1 LTENEI
7 ATVVVDACYQIHK
20 ALGPGL
26 LEGAYEAV
34 LEYELKSR
42 GLRVVCQAPMP
53 LVYKEVAVVVGYRA
67 DFLVEDKV
75 IVEIKSIDGLAP
87 VHYKQLLTYLRA
99 SDLRLGILVNFNE
112 EWIKDGI
119 KRVVNRLPE
128 GDGT

>member
-1 LTENEI
+1 MTENEI
-7 ATVVVDACYQIHK
+7 ATIVVDVCYQVHK

-34 LEYELKSR
+34 LEYELMSR
-42 GLRVVCQAPMP
+42 GLRVVRQAPMP
-53 LVYKEVAVVVGYRA
+53 LIWKEVSVVVGYRA

-75 IVEIKSIDGLAP
+75 IIEIKSIDGLPP
-87 VHYKQLLTYLRA
+87 VHFKQLLTYLRA

-128 GDGT
+128 GEDK

>member
-1 LTENEI
+1 MTENEI
-7 ATVVVDACYQIHK
+7 AKIVVDACYQIYK

-42 GLRVVCQAPMP
+42 GLRVQCQAPMP
-53 LVYKEVAVVVGYRA
+53 LVWKEVAVVVGYRA
-67 DFLVEDKV
+67 NFLIEDKV
-75 IVEIKSIDGLAP
+75 IVELKATDGLAP
-87 VHYKQLLTYLRA
+87 VHYKQLLTYLRT
-99 SDLRLGILVNFNE
+99 SGLRLGILVNFNE

-128 GDGT
+128 GDCM